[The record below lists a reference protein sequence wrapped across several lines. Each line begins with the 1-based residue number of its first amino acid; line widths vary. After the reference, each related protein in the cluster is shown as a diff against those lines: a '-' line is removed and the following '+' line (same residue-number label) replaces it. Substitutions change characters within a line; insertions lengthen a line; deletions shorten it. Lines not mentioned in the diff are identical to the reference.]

1 MKKTLT
7 QLSLLAV
14 ATCLSCSSEDSA
26 PTQSNPN
33 TGGAPAA
40 STGGSGG
47 SVATGGSGG
56 NVTAGGSGG
65 SFATGGNTASD
76 GNAGTGGDAGT
87 GGNTGTG
94 GDAGTGGS
102 NGDMAG
108 TGGSGGE
115 LDADGCP
122 LPLLVG
128 WATQG
133 PGTTGG
139 GDATPIEVSGGDEL
153 RDALSGDEPRVVL
166 ISGTINTG
174 GGEVKIESNKT
185 LRGTNKDAT
194 IRGGLSVGGNNV
206 IVQNLT
212 VNGNGGPSDTVNGN
226 GSNIWFDHLNLLD
239 GDDGILDLVN
249 GADMITTSW
258 SKVYYSESMKNHGH
272 RLALLFGN
280 DSDKCEED
288 GGRQRHTVHHN
299 WFGDYVKSR
308 MPRIYF
314 GRAHIYNNYY
324 NTPGN
329 SYNIRVG
336 TWAAAIIE
344 NNHFQDTNNP
354 HEVSPYPTFIEAV
367 GNIYENTSGDR
378 AEGGNDIGVIDSRF
392 DGSACHAA
400 LPMPEA
406 WVPPYSYTADPAESV
421 RELVQRCAGPR

>member
-1 MKKTLT
+1 M
-7 QLSLLAV
+7 A
-14 ATCLSCSSEDSA
+14 
-26 PTQSNPN
+26 
-33 TGGAPAA
+33 
-40 STGGSGG
+40 GSG
-47 SVATGGSGG
+47 ATDPG
-56 NVTAGGSGG
+56 
-65 SFATGGNTASD
+65 
-76 GNAGTGGDAGT
+76 
-87 GGNTGTG
+87 
-94 GDAGTGGS
+94 
-102 NGDMAG
+102 
-108 TGGSGGE
+108 

-122 LPLLVG
+122 LPQLVG

-139 GDATPIEVSGGDEL
+139 GDTMPVEVSTADEL
-153 RDALSGDEPRVVL
+153 RNALSGDEPRVVL

-174 GGEVKIESNKT
+174 SSEVDIDSNKT

-194 IRGGLSVGGNNV
+194 IMGGLSVGGSNV

-212 VNGNGGPSDTVNGN
+212 INGNGGPSDTVNGD
-226 GSNIWFDHLNLLD
+226 GSNIWFDHLALLD

-258 SKVYYSESMKNHGH
+258 NKVYYSESMKDHGH

-280 DSDKCEED
+280 DSDKCDLD
-288 GGRQRHTVHHN
+288 GGRQRHTIHHN
-299 WFGDYVKSR
+299 WFGDYVDQR

-336 TWAAAIIE
+336 TWAAVIIE

-367 GNIYENTSGDR
+367 GNIYENTSGDQ

-400 LPMPEA
+400 LPMPES
-406 WVPPYSYTADPAESV
+406 WVPPYAYAADPAESV